1 MGSILSSQVAN
12 SGYTMD
18 QLISF
23 MVGREITEK
32 FPRVSCEKGK
42 KIFEVRHLNAGR
54 MVRDVNLEL
63 YEGEI
68 VGIAGLM
75 GAGRTE
81 TTRATRVC
89 HL

>member
-1 MGSILSSQVAN
+1 
-12 SGYTMD
+12 
-18 QLISF
+18 
-23 MVGREITEK
+23 MVGHEIKEK

-42 KIFEVRHLNAGR
+42 KILEVKHLNAGR
-54 MVRDVNLEL
+54 MVRDINLEL

-81 TTRATRVC
+81 TTVRSSVLIERKPERS
-89 HL
+89 LLMERSERIS